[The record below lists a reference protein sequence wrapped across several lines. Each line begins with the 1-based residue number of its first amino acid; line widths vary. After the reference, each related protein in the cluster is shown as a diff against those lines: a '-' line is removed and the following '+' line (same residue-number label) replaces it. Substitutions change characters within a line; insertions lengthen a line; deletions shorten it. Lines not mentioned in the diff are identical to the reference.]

1 MMIFNQFE
9 EMGNPV
15 WHYNVTGEA
24 LATTF
29 EAVKRPGD
37 RLFGAAFTSGS
48 AGTMSAGDYLKD
60 HYPTAKLAVGEAL
73 QCPTILN
80 NGFGGHRIEGI
91 GDKHIPWIH
100 NVKNTDMVIAIDDED
115 SQRLLRLFNSK
126 AGRQYLKE
134 AVGLCEETVQK
145 LSWLGISGIANM
157 LCCIKMAKYYELKEN
172 DVLLTVLTDSAAMYQ
187 SRIEELDA
195 VDGPYNLQSAQLDHY
210 LHIMGLKTDSMQ
222 ELSYEGRKRVHNLKY
237 YTWVEQQG
245 RSVQELNALWD
256 SPEETWDVV
265 HAQAAE
271 IDALIDEFN
280 DATGLL
286 KQL

>member
-1 MMIFNQFE
+1 M
-9 EMGNPV
+9 
-15 WHYNVTGEA
+15 
-24 LATTF
+24 
-29 EAVKRPGD
+29 
-37 RLFGAAFTSGS
+37 
-48 AGTMSAGDYLKD
+48 
-60 HYPTAKLAVGEAL
+60 
-73 QCPTILN
+73 
-80 NGFGGHRIEGI
+80 
-91 GDKHIPWIH
+91 
-100 NVKNTDMVIAIDDED
+100 
-115 SQRLLRLFNSK
+115 
-126 AGRQYLKE
+126 
-134 AVGLCEETVQK
+134 GLCEETVQK

-195 VDGPYNLQSAQLDHY
+195 MDGPYNMQSAQLDHY

-245 RSVQELNALWD
+245 KSVQELNALWD